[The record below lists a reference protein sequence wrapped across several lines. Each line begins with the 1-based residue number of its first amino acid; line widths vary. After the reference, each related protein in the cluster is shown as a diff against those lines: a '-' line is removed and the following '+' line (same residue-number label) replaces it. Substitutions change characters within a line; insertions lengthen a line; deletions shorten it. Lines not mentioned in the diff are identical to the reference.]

1 MGGAA
6 LEEPL
11 CERYQR
17 SRRCLRSS
25 FVPSSQ
31 PLGPGQRLRCAVGC
45 SSQRLCLHLASARCL
60 LPPRLPQP
68 SREHRS
74 LAMCCSAAVTRLVM
88 RHCRSPLLSPG
99 DWMRSDAVLIP
110 VARHRRMRVV
120 PGHRPRWAR
129 RTRTFPI
136 GSRPRLLRA
145 RCISVF
151 SCPPICLCS
160 LSPPPSQLPGS
171 QQRRLSQIIPGLG
184 KGTVQD
190 TRARRVFVELD

>member
-45 SSQRLCLHLASARCL
+45 SSQRLCLHLASARRL

-99 DWMRSDAVLIP
+99 DWMRSDAVLVP

-120 PGHRPRWAR
+120 PGHRPRRAR
-129 RTRTFPI
+129 RTRTFPT
-136 GSRPRLLRA
+136 GGWPRVLRA

-160 LSPPPSQLPGS
+160 LSPPSSQLPGL
-171 QQRRLSQIIPGLG
+171 QQRRLL
-184 KGTVQD
+184 
-190 TRARRVFVELD
+190 